1 MGIRIG
7 IKQPERDIHA
17 LDLVNM
23 VLILKNLR
31 EQSFAAIMLHK
42 RSFGRLFIQLKRNDI
57 VRAQRTCELTHH
69 HHGVAAEGAGRSGGG
84 RIAHDLAAAG
94 LAHIAAQIL
103 RFSLLPLTARR
114 RFLLHIVG
122 LLGFQGIVIA
132 LQSLHVKLGAAIRT
146 FHLLRSA
153 VKLDGTAAA
162 WAFIFL

>member
-1 MGIRIG
+1 
-7 IKQPERDIHA
+7 
-17 LDLVNM
+17 M

-103 RFSLLPLTARR
+103 NFSLLPLTARR
-114 RFLLHIVG
+114 RLPLHIVG

-132 LQSLHVKLGAAIRT
+132 LQGLHVKLGAAIRT

-153 VKLDGTAAA
+153 VKLNGTAAA